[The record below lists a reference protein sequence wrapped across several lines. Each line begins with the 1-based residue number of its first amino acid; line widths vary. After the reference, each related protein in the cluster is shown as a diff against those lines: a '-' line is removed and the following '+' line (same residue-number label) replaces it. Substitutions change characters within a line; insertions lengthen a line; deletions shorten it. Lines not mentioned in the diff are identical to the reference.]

1 MRGESNEIW
10 NNRNLSFILI
20 LRIEANEDDSHK
32 LVVVHLFPTVRSIGS
47 NALCQTI
54 YRASTSVGA
63 FFLSKTDYG
72 MKKLAVNVIKR
83 RILADTITPVSIYL
97 KVRDIYPNSLLL
109 ESSDYH
115 SKENSYSFICMDPLA
130 EFLVH
135 HNVISTSLPG
145 QEIYREAA
153 GPGNKV
159 VESLRNFL
167 TAFDIESGGEA
178 LLVDGIFGYASFDAV
193 QYFEDISFQSTL
205 PDKEDIPEMRYNFFR
220 FVLAINHLTNELLLF
235 EHIVN
240 GGNSEIDRVSTLLHN
255 RNIATYG
262 FASSG
267 KESSRLSDDDFKAM
281 VARGKE
287 HCYRGDVFQ
296 IVLSRQFYQDF
307 TGDEFNVYRAL
318 RSINPS
324 PYLFYFDYGSYK
336 LFGSS
341 PEAQIEV
348 KDGRAYINPIA
359 GTFRRTGNDREDQ
372 ELARKLTEDE
382 KENAEHVM
390 LVDLARNDLS
400 RTTRKVQVEDYR
412 EIQFYSHVIHMVSKV
427 SGEVPEDVNS
437 IRILAESFPAGTL
450 SGAPKYRAMELIDQY
465 EGKRRGYYG
474 GAIGFLRFNGDIN
487 HAIMIRSF
495 LSRDHRLYYQAG
507 AGVVSES
514 TEEGELQEVNNK
526 LAALKSAIEM
536 ATNMNKY

>member
-1 MRGESNEIW
+1 
-10 NNRNLSFILI
+10 
-20 LRIEANEDDSHK
+20 
-32 LVVVHLFPTVRSIGS
+32 
-47 NALCQTI
+47 
-54 YRASTSVGA
+54 
-63 FFLSKTDYG
+63 
-72 MKKLAVNVIKR
+72 MKKVPVRVVKR
-83 RILADTITPVSIYL
+83 KILADIITPVSIYL

-130 EFLVH
+130 EFLVQ
-135 HNVISTSLPG
+135 HNKISTTLPG
-145 QEIYREAA
+145 RETSHEDIVS
-153 GPGNKV
+153 GNEV
-159 VESLRNFL
+159 VEGLRGFL
-167 TAFDIESGGEA
+167 SAFEVESGEEA

-193 QYFEDISFQSTL
+193 QYFEDIRFHSTL
-205 PDKEDIPEMRYNFFR
+205 PEKEDIPEVRYNFFR
-220 FVLAINHLTNELLLF
+220 FVLAVNHLTNELLLF

-240 GGNSEIDRVSTLLHN
+240 GGESEIDRVSTLLHN

-262 FASSG
+262 FATSG
-267 KESSRLSDDDFKAM
+267 EEASNLSDDDFRAM
-281 VARGKE
+281 VAKGKE

-296 IVLSRQFYQDF
+296 IVLSRQFFQDF

-324 PYLFYFDYGSYK
+324 PYLFYYDYGSYK

-341 PEAQIEV
+341 PEAQLEV
-348 KDGRAYINPIA
+348 KGAKAYINPIA

-372 ELARKLTEDE
+372 ELARMLTEDE

-400 RTTRKVQVEDYR
+400 RSTRKVTVEEYR

-427 SGEVPEDVNS
+427 SGVLPEDANT
-437 IRILAESFPAGTL
+437 IRIFAESFPAGTL
-450 SGAPKYRAMELIDQY
+450 SGAPKYKAMELIDLY
-465 EGKRRGYYG
+465 EGKRRGFYG
-474 GAIGFLRFNGDIN
+474 GAIGFLRFNGDII

-536 ATNMNKY
+536 AGNMNKFN

>member
-1 MRGESNEIW
+1 
-10 NNRNLSFILI
+10 
-20 LRIEANEDDSHK
+20 
-32 LVVVHLFPTVRSIGS
+32 
-47 NALCQTI
+47 
-54 YRASTSVGA
+54 VGA
-63 FFLSKTDYG
+63 FFLIQTEER
-72 MKKLAVNVIKR
+72 MKKVPVRVVTRK
-83 RILADTITPVSIYL
+83 ILADIITPVSIYL
-97 KVRDIYPNSLLL
+97 KVRDVFPNSLLL

-135 HNVISTSLPG
+135 DNQISTSIPG
-145 QEIYREAA
+145 SQKHTEALA
-153 GPGNKV
+153 PGKDV
-159 VESLRNFL
+159 VEHLRDFL
-167 TAFDIESGGEA
+167 AVFEIKEGGDEM
-178 LLVDGIFGYASFDAV
+178 LVDGIFGYSTFDAV
-193 QYFEDISFQSTL
+193 QYFEDIRFQSSL
-205 PDKEDIPEMRYNFFR
+205 PEKENIPELRYNFFR
-220 FVLAINHLTNELLLF
+220 YVLAVNHLSNELLLF

-240 GGNSEIDRVSTLLHN
+240 GGESEIERVSTLLHN

-262 FASSG
+262 FAASG
-267 KESSRLSDDDFKAM
+267 EESSNLSDDDFRKM
-281 VARGKE
+281 VTRGKE

-296 IVLSRQFYQDF
+296 IVLSRQFCQEF

-348 KDGRAYINPIA
+348 RGGRAYINPIA
-359 GTFRRTGNDREDQ
+359 GTFRRSGNDMEDQ
-372 ELARKLTEDE
+372 ELAKKLTEDE

-400 RTTRKVQVEDYR
+400 RTTEQVRVEEYR

-427 SGEVPEDVNS
+427 SGVLPEDANT

-450 SGAPKYRAMELIDQY
+450 SGAPKYRAMELIDLY
-465 EGKRRGYYG
+465 EGKRRGFYG

-536 ATNMNKY
+536 AEHINKF